1 MNDSYQQPSERDDY
15 IEAPEMPDFDDI
27 RPENMEQYTYDF
39 KVWAQNMRDLGLL
52 EHSKTYFFF
61 NLNNYAQKR

>member
-1 MNDSYQQPSERDDY
+1 
-15 IEAPEMPDFDDI
+15 MPDFDDI

-39 KVWAQNMRDLGLL
+39 KAWAQKMRDLGLL

-61 NLNNYAQKR
+61 NLNNHAQKR